1 MKKYILGLLV
11 AAVAVSAC
19 EEEVKTADAYGSFEA
34 REVIV
39 SSEMGGKLLS
49 VNVEEGEALKA
60 GVLVSEVDVVQLQL
74 KKEQLL
80 ASIQTIT
87 GKKQTAEPQITVF
100 QQQKNNLLVEKR
112 RLESLIAG
120 NAATQK
126 QMDDLNGQLQL
137 IDKQIAAAESQ
148 TSTVNGS
155 IMGEIK
161 PLRVQIEQLE
171 DQMRRCKT
179 YNPIDGTVLL
189 KMAEPS
195 EMTAPG
201 KPLYKI
207 ADTENMIL
215 RAYVSGTQLA
225 NLKLGQTVSIAVD
238 ETATTNR
245 TLKGKI
251 SWIAAKAEF
260 TPKIVQT
267 KEERVNLVYAIKIA
281 VNNDGTLK
289 IGMPAE
295 VSF

>member
-49 VNVEEGEALKA
+49 VNVEEGEVLKA